1 MGRIRTIKPEFWRHE
16 ALSELPAETHML
28 AAALLNY
35 ADDEGYFNAN
45 PKLVQAECFPL
56 RDLSVTVQCS
66 ITHLS
71 NVGFITL
78 GTGADGRRYGHIA
91 AFMAHQ
97 VINRPKA
104 SKISTL
110 EISWNNHGRI
120 TDPSPPEQGTG
131 NREKEQGK
139 GTGNG
144 EHDGDANAS
153 LVVSPEGEPDPVDD
167 EPDDLPIKY
176 DLTECGKAVKAWN
189 VMAARAGL
197 ASVQKLTTARRRS
210 LVRRLADCGGLDGW
224 CAALDKV
231 ENTPGLLGTANGEGH
246 GDWRAD
252 FDFLLKES
260 KFTKLMEGGYDNW
273 TGNSNGDR
281 SPHEAMLAGAA
292 AALGGRGG

>member
-56 RDLSVTVQCS
+56 RDLSVTVQDS
-66 ITHLS
+66 LTDLAS
-71 NVGFITL
+71 AGFIEV
-78 GTGADGRRYGHIA
+78 GTGEDGRRYGRIPT
-91 AFMAHQ
+91 FLTHQ
-97 VINRPKA
+97 VVNRPKA
-104 SKISTL
+104 SKIKPL
-110 EISWNNHGRI
+110 QIAWNDHGQI

-131 NREKEQGK
+131 NREQGR
-139 GTGNG
+139 
-144 EHDGDANAS
+144 EHEEDANAS
-153 LVVSPEGEPDPVDD
+153 LVVSPDGESDPPDEADI
-167 EPDDLPIKY
+167 LPIKF
-176 DLTECGKAVKAWN
+176 DVTDCGRAVRAWN
-189 VMAARAGL
+189 AMAERTGL

-224 CAALDKV
+224 QAALDKV
-231 ENTPGLLGTANGEGH
+231 EAIPGLLGQANSSGHEG
-246 GDWRAD
+246 WRAD

-260 KFTKLMEGGYDNW
+260 KFTKLMEGGYDHW
-273 TGNSNGDR
+273 TGDSDKDR

-292 AALGGRGG
+292 AAVGQRRA